1 MAAALLYSSAGR
13 SWSTRVDGLDRYQ
26 RMRVHPLRERQREE
40 SPSLE
45 LGYHQR
51 THRVVTLKIVAY
63 PLQAGGLPLRR
74 PLALSHVH
82 GDHIATLRGG
92 RSHLCHLEQQLPAEG
107 AHSPRVGGEGLV
119 LGVLRMRQ
127 GGGYGR

>member
-45 LGYHQR
+45 LGYC
-51 THRVVTLKIVAY
+51 II
-63 PLQAGGLPLRR
+63 
-74 PLALSHVH
+74 SE
-82 GDHIATLRGG
+82 HIAL
-92 RSHLCHLEQQLPAEG
+92 
-107 AHSPRVGGEGLV
+107 
-119 LGVLRMRQ
+119 
-127 GGGYGR
+127 

>member
-26 RMRVHPLRERQREE
+26 RMRVHPLREREREE

-51 THRVVTLKIVAY
+51 THRVNIENRGIPTPGWRVTSAQTTRTLSRT
-63 PLQAGGLPLRR
+63 RR
-74 PLALSHVH
+74 PH
-82 GDHIATLRGG
+82 R
-92 RSHLCHLEQQLPAEG
+92 
-107 AHSPRVGGEGLV
+107 HSPRGAESPLPP
-119 LGVLRMRQ
+119 RAAAAR
-127 GGGYGR
+127 